1 MKHLKFNPDL
11 VFEKCKLGVTNMDKI
26 FKEWKDDEIKNGS
39 RNFVRDMKEFVE
51 DPQKV
56 TNERNIYYVDR
67 RFKNKN
73 SKG

>member
-51 DPQKV
+51 DP
-56 TNERNIYYVDR
+56 
-67 RFKNKN
+67 
-73 SKG
+73 